1 MKFTV
6 EASAISGALAVAS
19 KIVERRNTIPILSNA
34 YFDAAADRLLIRC
47 TDLDLELSLTV
58 PAKVSDAG
66 KTTVPAHLLADMMR
80 KIPAGAEASFEI
92 DQQMVVKAGRSSFKM
107 HVLPEDDFP
116 IMSGADYSHTIE
128 MPGEQLYKLFSSVQF
143 AISTEETRYY
153 LNGIF
158 FHARAGDKP
167 TLRAVA
173 TDGHRL
179 AKMEMPL
186 PADADGMPAVIIPRK
201 TVAEIIRLAQTFTD
215 QQVTLEVSDTKIRF
229 TAGRTVIVSKLIDGT
244 YPDYDR
250 VIPPVSNKIARVD
263 AKALAIA
270 ADRVATISSERGR
283 AVKFEVKSGEL
294 ALSVVNPDAGAAQ
307 DTIDVDYDAEPL
319 EIGFNSKY
327 LLDALNSLPGKIARI
342 SLTDAGSPTRFTAE
356 DDLEDSFLVVLMP
369 MRI

>member
-34 YFDAAADRLLIRC
+34 FFDATADRLLIRC

-66 KTTVPAHLLADMMR
+66 QTTVPAHLLSDMMR

-92 DQQMVVKAGRSSFKM
+92 DQQMVVKAGRSNFKM
-107 HVLPEDDFP
+107 HVLPAEDFP
-116 IMSGADYSHTIE
+116 VMGGADYSHTIE
-128 MPGEQLYKLFSSVQF
+128 MSGEQLYKLFSSVQF

-158 FHARAGDKP
+158 FHARAGDRP

-179 AKMEMPL
+179 AKMEMPM
-186 PADADGMPAVIIPRK
+186 PAEADGMPAVIVPRK
-201 TVAEIIRLAQTFTD
+201 TVAEIVRLSQTFAD
-215 QQVTLEVSDTKIRF
+215 QKVILDVSDTKIRF
-229 TAGRTVIVSKLIDGT
+229 TAGRNVIVSKLIDGT
-244 YPDYDR
+244 YPEYDR
-250 VIPPVSNKIARVD
+250 VIPAVGNKIAKVD
-263 AKALAIA
+263 AKTLAVA

-283 AVKFEVKSGEL
+283 AVRFQVTAGDL
-294 ALSVVNPDAGAAQ
+294 TLSVINPDAGDAQ
-307 DTIDVDYDAEPL
+307 DSIDIDYDAEPL

-327 LLDALNSLPGKIARI
+327 LLDALNALPGKTARI
-342 SLTDAGSPTRFTAE
+342 SLTDAGSPARFT
-356 DDLEDSFLVVLMP
+356 EDSDMDETFLVVLMP